1 MDFIITIIALI
12 AIVFAII
19 VFKQNNDI
27 KKRLN
32 NIDKKIIIGD
42 YE

>member
-1 MDFIITIIALI
+1 MTIVVLI
-12 AIVFAII
+12 VIVFDII
-19 VFKQNNDI
+19 LIKQNNDI

>member
-1 MDFIITIIALI
+1 MEIIMTIVVLIVIAFDVILI
-12 AIVFAII
+12 
-19 VFKQNNDI
+19 KQNNDI

>member
-1 MDFIITIIALI
+1 MTIVVLIVIAFDVILI
-12 AIVFAII
+12 
-19 VFKQNNDI
+19 KQNNDI